1 MQRLSFKMVAFF
13 IAYFSVGHTGV
24 YLLFNDQ
31 IRCTRINTLDQS
43 IEANAVP
50 SRLRTLT
57 KSHYFD
63 AAVKIG

>member
-1 MQRLSFKMVAFF
+1 MQRLSFTMVAFF
-13 IAYFSVGHTGV
+13 ITCFSVGHTGV

-63 AAVKIG
+63 AVVKTG